1 MHALHS
7 TCISQPVSTYKMSSL
22 ITLKH
27 ITIPAPTE
35 TDKRADAQRIGDALG
50 LGPIDIPLSVLKK
63 LHTHTGSELSCVIGK
78 DRHGYK
84 LIEAAADSSFSI
96 ALDIGSTN
104 IVAALYNN
112 VSQDVVSE
120 VKVENP
126 QIALGSDILTRLHH
140 AMSGREE
147 ELHLLILDGVASA
160 IKALCSDN
168 NINEREIHG
177 ITAAGNTVMSHFFL
191 GLDVCRI
198 PVEPYVPV
206 VRKPGF
212 FKASELNLTIHPEA
226 LVYVFPNAGSYVGG
240 DIVAGMLSSGI
251 FQSDEP
257 CVLIDV
263 GTNAE
268 VVVGGKD
275 WMLVGAGA
283 AGPAL
288 EEGISAIG
296 KRAESGI
303 IYDVEIKNGDIE
315 CRTFDNAPPEGICGS
330 GMVSLIHEL
339 YRADIIGKDGILN
352 PDYEGVSTL
361 NGDRSFTLPSAS
373 SGLVIK
379 QTEIDNFLSSKAA
392 MFTLLLVL
400 LRSVGLEFG
409 DIKKVYIA
417 GALGNGIDAL
427 KAAAIGMLPEWPA
440 DRIIPIGNASLKGAL
455 MVLKDSTLLD
465 LEDSITDNIT
475 YKHMHDD
482 PEFMKEFRGAIF
494 IPHTEPG
501 LLKV

>member
-1 MHALHS
+1 
-7 TCISQPVSTYKMSSL
+7 MSSL
-22 ITLKH
+22 ITLRKVA
-27 ITIPAPTE
+27 IPSPTD
-35 TDKRADAQRIGDALG
+35 TDKRADAQRIEDALG
-50 LGPIDIPLSVLKK
+50 VSPLYIPISILKQIH
-63 LHTHTGSELSCVIGK
+63 LHADNDLSCIIGK
-78 DRHGYK
+78 DRHGYT
-84 LIEAAADSSFSI
+84 LINIAVDSSYSV

-104 IVAALYNN
+104 IVAALYDN
-112 VSQDVVSE
+112 VSQTVVSE
-120 VKVENP
+120 TKVENP

-140 AMSGREE
+140 AMSGKAD
-147 ELHLLILDGVASA
+147 ELNQLLLDGVTSA
-160 IKALCSDN
+160 INNLCSDN
-168 NINEREIHG
+168 GINEHDIHG
-177 ITAAGNTVMSHFFL
+177 LTAAGNTVMSHFFL
-191 GLDVCRI
+191 CLDVTRI
-198 PVEPYVPV
+198 PVEPFVPV

-212 FKASELNLTIHPEA
+212 FKASDLNLTIHPEA

-251 FQSDEP
+251 YQSEEP

-268 VVVGGKD
+268 VVVGNRD

-296 KRAESGI
+296 KRAERGI
-303 IYDVEIKNGDIE
+303 IYDFEIKNGEIE

-330 GMVSLIHEL
+330 GMVSLIHEM
-339 YRADIIGKDGILN
+339 YHAGIVGQDGILN

-361 NGDRSFTLPSAS
+361 NGNRSFALHCATDRN
-373 SGLVIK
+373 LVIQ

-409 DIKKVYIA
+409 DIHKIYVA
-417 GALGNGIDAL
+417 GALGNGIDAQ
-427 KAAAIGMLPEWPA
+427 KAAAIGMLPSWPT
-440 DRIIPIGNASLKGAL
+440 DRIVPIGNASLNGAL
-455 MVLKDSTLLD
+455 MVLKDCSLL
-465 LEDSITDNIT
+465 ESENEITDNIT

-494 IPHTEPG
+494 IPHTNPD
-501 LLKV
+501 LLQV